1 MTDTRDTAGVVVP
14 FGKHRGAT
22 VAEQLLEKDPAYA
35 DWLLAQGWLAE
46 RFRSEAASMTAPAA
60 GRRE

>member
-1 MTDTRDTAGVVVP
+1 MTDTRDPAGVVVP

-22 VAEQLLEKDPAYA
+22 VAELLEKDPAYA

-46 RFRSEAASMTAPAA
+46 RFGSEAASMTAPTA